1 MEFSEFEAVQYC
13 FPSSNSSCPK
23 EVRPTAVYVV
33 MYISAAAVVMLTVC
47 GNLLVIISIS
57 HFKQLHTPT
66 NLLLLSL
73 AVADLLVGVI
83 VMPFQLIILIESCW
97 YFGHL
102 FCTIYN
108 LVKSVPTCVS
118 VNNVALIAIDR
129 YIAVSDPL
137 LYSTKITVKRACSII
152 LFNWVFSLLYM
163 LALLYFSGNFTSADG
178 LNSCLGD
185 CMFLINE
192 VWVIIDLLAE
202 FIIPC
207 SVMIVLYINIF
218 VVVKRHV
225 KILSCL
231 TDQNNSKISSTSE
244 RKAAKTLGVLV
255 FVFLLCLVPYYI
267 CSLVAANVS
276 TSSSSV
282 LINFLTFFLY
292 LNSTVNPM
300 IYALLYPWF
309 QKSLKLMIT
318 FEICSPGSSLRIVH
332 IECN

>member
-1 MEFSEFEAVQYC
+1 MEQTEVQYC
-13 FPSSNSSCPK
+13 FQSSNSSCPK

-33 MYISAAAVVMLTVC
+33 MYISAAAVVMLTMC
-47 GNLLVIISIS
+47 GNLMVIISIS

-66 NLLLLSL
+66 NLLVLSL

-129 YIAVSDPL
+129 YIAVCDPL
-137 LYSTKITVKRACSII
+137 LYSTKITVKRACSVI
-152 LFNWVFSLLYM
+152 LFNWVFSLLYS
-163 LALLYFSGNFTSADG
+163 LALLYFSGNFTSADEF
-178 LNSCLGD
+178 NSCLGD
-185 CMFLINE
+185 CMLLINE
-192 VWVIIDLLAE
+192 VCIIIDLLVE

-207 SVMIVLYINIF
+207 SVMIVLYVKIF

-225 KILSCL
+225 KVISCL
-231 TDQNNSKISSTSE
+231 TDNSKISITSE

-267 CSLVAANVS
+267 CSLVFANVS
-276 TSSSSV
+276 NYSV
-282 LINFLTFFLY
+282 LMVFLLY

-318 FEICSPGSSLRIVH
+318 FEICSPGSSLRSVH
-332 IECN
+332 TECN